1 MGISALAIAELNR
14 KMGATARRFALG
26 SLIKNCEDAVVLGVT
41 EGAITATELGA
52 DSVITAKILNANV
65 TQAKLAS
72 NSVGT
77 AQIINANVT
86 AAKIASDAV
95 ITAKILDANVTSAKI
110 AADGVETV
118 NILDLNVTAGK
129 LASDAVTTSKIA
141 DGAVTSAKIAAP
153 TAANLNVKRCL
164 LGVFDATAGKTV
176 DTHAIAVTLPNNAI
190 VTRVDYEVI
199 TTFTSAGD
207 DATIAITLQSA
218 GDIVAAVAIKTAGNA
233 WDAAIPVVT
242 KVDGTTAKYIKLSD
256 DRVLS
261 AVVGVEALTAG
272 LLRVYADYVMS
283 V

>member
-1 MGISALAIAELNR
+1 MGISVLAIAELNR
-14 KMGATARRFALG
+14 KMGPVARRFGLG
-26 SLIKNCEDAVVLGVT
+26 QLIKDCESAVVLGVT

-52 DSVITAKILNANV
+52 NAVVTAKILDANV
-65 TQAKLAS
+65 TQGKLAS

-141 DGAVTSAKIAAP
+141 DGAVTSAKLATP
-153 TAANLNVKRCL
+153 TAANLNVKRCY
-164 LGVFDATAGKTV
+164 LGIFNATAGKATG
-176 DTHAIAVTLPNNAI
+176 THAIACTLPTKAI

-207 DATIAITLQSA
+207 DATIALTLQSA
-218 GDIVAAVAIKTAGNA
+218 GDIVAAVAIKTAGDA
-233 WDAAIPVVT
+233 WDAAVPKVT
-242 KVDGTTAKYIKLSD
+242 KVDGTTAKYIKLTD

-261 AVVGVEALTAG
+261 AVVGVENLTAG
-272 LLRVYADYVMS
+272 VLRVYADYVMS